1 MKRRDFL
8 KKAGVAV
15 AASATFGTINV
26 HAQQRRRW
34 RMACSWPRALD
45 TLFGGAEYFCDRVRA
60 FTNGTLDI
68 EPYPGG
74 ELVPA
79 LGVHDAVEQGVV
91 ECGHT
96 AGYYYVGKDQRF
108 AYDCAVPFGPNTQQ
122 QNAWFY
128 HGGGIEACQ
137 RAYDDYN
144 IVFFPAGNTGA
155 QMGGW
160 FRQEIGSVD
169 DVRGLRMRIP
179 GPGGQVFERL
189 GGNTQV
195 LPGGEIFLALER
207 GAIDAAEWVGPYDDE
222 RLGLH
227 QTARYYYYPAWHE
240 PSTTLSVYIN
250 RREWDNLTQEQQL
263 AIEAAAQ
270 ESNMEVHARY
280 EARNGDALQRLIDG
294 GTQLRQ
300 FPTDVLTEA
309 ARHAVD
315 IREEFAAANPAYREL
330 YEQWKG
336 FLAVVRGWTR
346 INEYSMLNFVY
357 ENDIAAR

>member
-1 MKRRDFL
+1 MKRREFL

-15 AASATFGTINV
+15 AASTVYGTV
-26 HAQQRRRW
+26 YAQTQRRFRW

-45 TLFGGAEYFCDRVRA
+45 TLFGGAEFFCQRVAA
-60 FTNGTLDI
+60 FTGGNLQI

-79 LGVHDAVEQGVV
+79 LAVHDAVQQGTV

-108 AYDCAVPFGPNTQQ
+108 AFDCAVPFGPNAQQ

-137 RAYDDYN
+137 KAYDDYN

-160 FRQEIGSVD
+160 FRREINSPED
-169 DVRGLRMRIP
+169 LRGLRMRIP

-189 GGNTQV
+189 GVVPQV
-195 LPGGEIFLALER
+195 LPGGEIFLALDR

-222 RLGLH
+222 RLGLYRA
-227 QTARYYYYPAWHE
+227 ARYYYYPAWHE

-250 RREWDNLTQEQQL
+250 RTEWDRLPSEYQL
-263 AIEAAAQ
+263 AIQAAAAEANLDVLSKY
-270 ESNMEVHARY
+270 ES
-280 EARNGDALQRLIDG
+280 RNGDALARLVAA
-294 GTQLRQ
+294 GTELRK
-300 FPTDVLTEA
+300 FPDSVLEVA
-309 ARHAVD
+309 ARTAEE
-315 IREEFAAANPAYREL
+315 IREEFAAASPAYREL
-330 YEQWKG
+330 YENWKA
-336 FLAVVRGWTR
+336 FLNTVRDWNTV
-346 INEYSMLNFVY
+346 NQFSMEQFVY
-357 ENDIAAR
+357 TRR